1 MQVGKLK
8 EDLQSKIDTLLAEN
22 HSQRELLGGSAER
35 IRALLLR
42 LPQEAAAEEEDNQ

>member
-22 HSQRELLGGSAER
+22 HSQRELLGSSAER